1 MSENE
6 TSSLRK
12 YLVISVNSLAYFM
25 LAYLF
30 IILLINLVSMG
41 MAKIFYDVNSTMTP
55 NGFDIDQTNFK
66 WSLEPVVLIFFIGV
80 LLAMLFG
87 IWFQMIYINTRKGGG
102 HLKLFFLWSYLI
114 AYTIFFGDMI
124 FGAFFNYMPG
134 AFFNFM
140 GFPIPLRVVIGIG
153 GLVMLFVVGWMSAKN
168 VVISLNIYLRKASI
182 SHIRPYITAQL
193 LVPFVVG
200 NVIIYFLKSPLQ
212 AKFEYIDTLV
222 LLTMV
227 VVIAGVIF
235 AIDKQ
240 QSVKFTRHHDSF
252 RVRWIPVLISL
263 AAMVAYALIFNTGL

>member
-1 MSENE
+1 MSEKE
-6 TSSLRK
+6 TSNLRK

-25 LAYLF
+25 LAYFF
-30 IILLINLVSMG
+30 IIFLINIVSMF
-41 MAKIFYDVNSTMTP
+41 MAKIFYDVQGTLTA
-55 NGFDIDQTNFK
+55 NGFDLNKQNFK
-66 WSLEPVVLIFFIGV
+66 WSLESVVLIFFIGV

-87 IWFQMIYINTRKGGG
+87 VWFQMIYIKTRKGSG
-102 HLKLFFLWSYLI
+102 HLKLFFMWSYLI

-182 SHIRPYITAQL
+182 SHIRPFVTAQL
-193 LVPFVVG
+193 VAPFVVG
-200 NVIIYFLKSPLQ
+200 NVIIFFLKSPLQ
-212 AKFEYIDTLV
+212 AKFEYVDTLV
-222 LLTMV
+222 LLTMMV
-227 VVIAGVIF
+227 IIAGVIF

-240 QSVKFTRHHDSF
+240 QSVKFTRHHDSY
-252 RVRWIPVLISL
+252 RVRWVPVLISL
-263 AAMVAYALIFNTGL
+263 AAIVAYALIFNAKL

>member
-1 MSENE
+1 MSEKE

-12 YLVISVNSLAYFM
+12 YLVISVNSLAYFI

-30 IILLINLVSMG
+30 IILVINFVSMG
-41 MAKIFYDVNSTMTP
+41 MAKIFYGVSSTMTP
-55 NGFDIDQTNFK
+55 NGFDIDQTNFQ
-66 WSLEPVVLIFFIGV
+66 WSLESVVLIFFIGV

-153 GLVMLFVVGWMSAKN
+153 GLVLLFVVGWMSAKN

-182 SHIRPYITAQL
+182 STIRPFVTAQL

-212 AKFEYIDTLV
+212 AKFEYVDTLV

-227 VVIAGVIF
+227 VVIAGAIF

-252 RVRWIPVLISL
+252 RVRWVPVLISV
-263 AAMVAYALIFNTGL
+263 AAMVAYVLIFNTRL

>member
-1 MSENE
+1 MSEKE

-12 YLVISVNSLAYFM
+12 YLVISVNSLAYFI

-30 IILLINLVSMG
+30 IILVINFVSMG
-41 MAKIFYDVNSTMTP
+41 MAKIFYGVSSTMTP
-55 NGFDIDQTNFK
+55 NGFDIDQTNFQ
-66 WSLEPVVLIFFIGV
+66 WSLESVVLIFFIGV

-153 GLVMLFVVGWMSAKN
+153 GLVLLFVVGWMSAKN

-182 SHIRPYITAQL
+182 STIRPYVTAQL

-212 AKFEYIDTLV
+212 AKFEYVDTLV

-227 VVIAGVIF
+227 VVIAGAIF

-252 RVRWIPVLISL
+252 RVRWVPVLISL
-263 AAMVAYALIFNTGL
+263 AAMVAYVLIFNTRL